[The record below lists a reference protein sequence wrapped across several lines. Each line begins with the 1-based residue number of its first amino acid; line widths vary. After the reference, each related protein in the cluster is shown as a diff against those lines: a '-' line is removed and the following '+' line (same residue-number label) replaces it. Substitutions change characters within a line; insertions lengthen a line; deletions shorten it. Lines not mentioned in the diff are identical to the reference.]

1 METTKRL
8 YYYDSFLCE
17 FAARVVGVEIDERQR
32 ARIALDQTAFYPTSG
47 GQPHDLGTLNE
58 IAVEEVFEGANREVI
73 HLLSRAPDSEQV
85 QGRIDWARRF
95 DHMQQHTGQHVLS
108 AAFVRLFNFATVSF
122 HLGRASCSID
132 LNTESLG
139 QRQLREAE
147 ELANQVV
154 FEDRP
159 VHIRFTSAEELREEK
174 ARGGLRRAVEREGE
188 LRLIEVEDFDCCP
201 CGGTHVARTGQI
213 GLLLARGVEKTK
225 KRVRVEFVCG
235 GRALA
240 AARAD
245 HERLSEAAR
254 LLTTGPGEVP
264 AIIRKRFEEQRAA
277 EKSRARLLEQL
288 AEYEARALLAAAERV
303 GERRVLC
310 KVFEEADATYL
321 RLLAARLVKEPGLQL
336 LFASRKQLPALVFA
350 QSPGLGGDMSALLR
364 ETVQKLG
371 GKGGGSR
378 DFAQGSVPA
387 GTSLEEVLAGVLPRL
402 RG

>member
-17 FAARVVGVEIDERQR
+17 FAARVVRVEIDERQR
-32 ARIALDQTAFYPTSG
+32 ARIALDQTAFYPSAG
-47 GQPHDLGTLNE
+47 GQPHDLGTLNDIE
-58 IAVEEVFEGANREVI
+58 VEDVFEGPNKEII
-73 HLLSRAPDSEQV
+73 HLVARAPDSEQV

-95 DHMQQHTGQHVLS
+95 DHMQQHTGQHILS
-108 AAFVRLFNFATVSF
+108 AAFVRLFNFSTVSF

-132 LNTESLG
+132 LDTDSVG
-139 QRQLREAE
+139 QRQLQQVE

-159 VHIRFTSAEELREEK
+159 VRVRFTRADELHKEE
-174 ARGGLRRAVEREGE
+174 ARGRLRREVEREGE

-213 GLLLARGVEKTK
+213 GLLLVRRVEKTK
-225 KRVRVEFVCG
+225 KHVRVEFVCG
-235 GRALA
+235 GRALG

-245 HERLSEAAR
+245 HEHLSEAAR

-264 AIIRKRFEEQRAA
+264 ALIRKRFEEQRAA
-277 EKSRARLLEQL
+277 ERERSRVLEQL

-310 KVFEEADATYL
+310 KVFDEADAGYL
-321 RLLAARLVKEPGLQL
+321 RLLAARLVKESDVQL
-336 LFASRKQLPALVFA
+336 VFGSRKQPAALVFA
-350 QSPGLGGDMSALLR
+350 QSRGLPGEMSVLLR
-364 ETVQKLG
+364 ETVQRLG

-387 GTSLEEVLAGVLPRL
+387 GTPLEEVLAEVLRKL